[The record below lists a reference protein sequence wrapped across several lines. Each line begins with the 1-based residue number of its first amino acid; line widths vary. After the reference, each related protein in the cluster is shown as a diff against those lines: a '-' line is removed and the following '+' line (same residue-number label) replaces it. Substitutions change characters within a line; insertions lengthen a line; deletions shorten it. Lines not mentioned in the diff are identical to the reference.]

1 LNCGPLLWSAWQVL
15 VLVLVQAGAAWQVLV
30 LVLVLVQAGAAWQV
44 LMLVL
49 EPSSA
54 VETDVHLLLAVHGV
68 GEGVACAED
77 ILDGVGG

>member
-1 LNCGPLLWSAWQVL
+1 MNCGPLLWSAWQVL

-30 LVLVLVQAGAAWQV
+30 LVL
-44 LMLVL
+44 
-49 EPSSA
+49 EPNSA